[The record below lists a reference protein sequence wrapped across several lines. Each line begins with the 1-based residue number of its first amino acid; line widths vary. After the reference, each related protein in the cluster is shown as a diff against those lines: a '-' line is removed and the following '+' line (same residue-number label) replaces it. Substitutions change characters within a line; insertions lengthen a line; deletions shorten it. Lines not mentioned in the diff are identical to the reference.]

1 MVSPLEFIPLA
12 EETGLI
18 NAIGEAVLRESC
30 RQMRS
35 WLDRGYGPMRLAV
48 NLSARQLE
56 KNDFIDVL
64 ADILDSTGIPP
75 ECLELEITESV
86 IMEHAEEM
94 IELFRRLKEMNILLA
109 IDDFGTGYSSLAYLK
124 RFPLDILKIDRAF
137 VRDIP
142 DNAEDLAIVTGV
154 IAMAKG
160 LDLKVVAEGV
170 ESAAQKAF
178 LQQQK
183 CDYMQGFYL
192 SKPVPAEEFE
202 SKFLMPAY
210 LDKIGNGE
218 NFAVLRP
225 KKTP

>member
-1 MVSPLEFIPLA
+1 
-12 EETGLI
+12 
-18 NAIGEAVLRESC
+18 
-30 RQMRS
+30 
-35 WLDRGYGPMRLAV
+35 
-48 NLSARQLE
+48 
-56 KNDFIDVL
+56 
-64 ADILDSTGIPP
+64 
-75 ECLELEITESV
+75 
-86 IMEHAEEM
+86 
-94 IELFRRLKEMNILLA
+94 MNILLA

-170 ESAAQKAF
+170 ESAAQKTF
-178 LQQQK
+178 LQQQQ

-192 SKPVPAEEFE
+192 SKPVPAAEFE

-225 KKTP
+225 NKNS